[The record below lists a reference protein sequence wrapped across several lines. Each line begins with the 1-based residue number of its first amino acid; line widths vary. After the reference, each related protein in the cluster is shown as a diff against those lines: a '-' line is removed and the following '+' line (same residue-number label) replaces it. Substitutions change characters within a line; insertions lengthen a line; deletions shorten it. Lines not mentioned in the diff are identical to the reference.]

1 MLGSGVVPVALR
13 SYRETDHVFI
23 GGKRRVF
30 QWWAAGTRMVAVVN
44 K

>member
-1 MLGSGVVPVALR
+1 MLLALG

-23 GGKRRVF
+23 GRKRDVF
-30 QWWAAGTRMVAVVN
+30 QWAAGTCRMVAVVN